1 MNQRHTQDMSH
12 ASVDLHLM
20 VESVA
25 QEKNGIMISANV
37 SVKNQQY
44 IAHVKKIMFGI
55 LVHVLVTVIN
65 IMRLV
70 NT

>member
-12 ASVDLHLM
+12 ASVDVNLM

-37 SVKNQQY
+37 SVKNQ
-44 IAHVKKIMFGI
+44 
-55 LVHVLVTVIN
+55 
-65 IMRLV
+65 
-70 NT
+70 